1 MRIWPAVFFLA
12 AALSV
17 PANALAVSRP
27 HYARAY
33 RGTIT
38 GTTEFHDTGQDV
50 KSQWTITGLVFR
62 LYKVTAFE
70 GGYTGLYKVT
80 AGTVSYSET
89 ETGDCSYSASDKFAL
104 KKALPH
110 PLTSVSLA
118 LDKDPLGRMTM
129 LGLIDVTRKLN
140 VTETC
145 PDSEGG
151 PPSTSQRQLQVPT
164 LFDPGETSWRPG
176 KRLHHKRTQPEDNGK
191 QTFSWNLKPGR

>member
-1 MRIWPAVFFLA
+1 MRIWSTVFLLA
-12 AALSV
+12 AVLAV
-17 PANALAVSRP
+17 PANALAISRP

-33 RGTIT
+33 RGTIAGSIET
-38 GTTEFHDTGQDV
+38 HDSGLDV
-50 KSQWTITGLVFR
+50 KAQWKITGLVFR
-62 LYKVTAFE
+62 LYKVNAFE

-80 AGTVSYSET
+80 AGKVSYSET
-89 ETGDCSYSASDKFAL
+89 ESGDCSYSTSDSFAL

-140 VTETC
+140 VTESC

-151 PPSTSQRQLQVPT
+151 PPSTSQRQLHLPT

-176 KRLHHKRTQPEDNGK
+176 KRLHHKRTQREDNGK
-191 QTFSWNLKPGR
+191 QTFSWTLKPGR